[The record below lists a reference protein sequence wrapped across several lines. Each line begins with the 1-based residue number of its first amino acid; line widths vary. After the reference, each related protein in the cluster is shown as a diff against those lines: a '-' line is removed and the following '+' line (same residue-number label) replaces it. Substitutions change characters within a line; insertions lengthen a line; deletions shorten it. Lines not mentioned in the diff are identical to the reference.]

1 MNDGCGAAGASSAN
15 SGCDVSCA
23 AVKKQAT
30 SYGSR
35 HGARLT
41 RFPLRWNY
49 LIEKEALR
57 AKELEHVL
65 IEKVEQLFWNKLQ
78 ERTQTRAKACVCAC
92 RYQGFVRS
100 WHPVRWRRLN
110 PEGPG
115 CRNAAR
121 GSHWTAGPNV
131 MAHKMQPLISA
142 LLPMTPP
149 AVTLKVVS

>member
-1 MNDGCGAAGASSAN
+1 MGAVPLAQHPARIAPATL
-15 SGCDVSCA
+15 A
-23 AVKKQAT
+23 AQRSKKQAT

-92 RYQGFVRS
+92 RYQGLFA
-100 WHPVRWRRLN
+100 HGIQFDGRRLN

-115 CRNAAR
+115 CRDTAS
-121 GSHWTAGPNV
+121 GYHWTAGPNV
-131 MAHKMQPLISA
+131 MGA
-142 LLPMTPP
+142 
-149 AVTLKVVS
+149 

>member
-1 MNDGCGAAGASSAN
+1 MADPLEALVPRSVRRDLPEPEGIEPVRELRQVPQDAP
-15 SGCDVSCA
+15 A
-23 AVKKQAT
+23 AVAMLSMGAVPLAHRARIAAATLAAQRSEKQAT

-35 HGARLT
+35 HGARLK
-41 RFPLRWNY
+41 RFPLRWNH

-100 WHPVRWRRLN
+100 WHPVRW
-110 PEGPG
+110 
-115 CRNAAR
+115 AA
-121 GSHWTAGPNV
+121 SKP
-131 MAHKMQPLISA
+131 
-142 LLPMTPP
+142 
-149 AVTLKVVS
+149 